1 MGIKDF
7 QKNLKANYEK
17 AYSNNYLSS
26 YDHVLVDLN
35 YVLHYCSYSVKCEDD
50 IYEKIYKFFDD
61 ILGFLTPTKTVVIT
75 TDGVAPLAK
84 IVLQRQRR
92 LTIKKTSKE
101 SSFNSIIFTYGTKFM
116 NSLYGKLK
124 EYFEFIE
131 KSYCINVIFLDNKF
145 DEAELK
151 LTKYI
156 IDTLKINNDDSFIYV
171 TNDSDVLLMLTAI
184 DNPFNLFIYSKQQL
198 SSSNDILSVGK
209 LLDLHTTKYGMTKNY
224 NNDFT
229 FINIML
235 GNDYI
240 PKINLVDFDKLW
252 DAYKFIT
259 IINKIGIIDNNKIN
273 IEFLYKLMMKIF
285 VGLKQFLR
293 KKYGYNSLRKNIY
306 SNYFDGLLWCFDM
319 YKNGICSR
327 YNFMYFSKENP
338 NPFGIIFNIDRYKNT
353 KMFLLNTST
362 YLPINH
368 NLYPLLVLP
377 KSEKH
382 LISKDY
388 NDFVDIIDEHK
399 LYEKP
404 IISLQ
409 EINTIISLFNQKFK

>member
-7 QKNLKANYEK
+7 QKNLKANYEQ
-17 AYSNNYLSS
+17 AYSNYYLNN
-26 YDHVLVDLN
+26 YDHILVDLN
-35 YVLHYCSYSVKCEDD
+35 YVLHYCSYGVKCEDD
-50 IYEKIYKFFDD
+50 IYDKIYVFFDK
-61 ILGFLTPTKTVVIT
+61 LLERLTPTKSLVIT

-92 LTIKKTSKE
+92 LNIKNNVKTEIGFS
-101 SSFNSIIFTYGTKFM
+101 SIIFTYGTEFM
-116 NSLYGKLK
+116 NLLYDKLK

-131 KSYCINVIFLDNKF
+131 KSYCINVIFLDSKY

-151 LTKYI
+151 LTKHI
-156 IDTLKINNDDSFIYV
+156 IDTLKINNDDSFVYV

-184 DNPFNLFIYSKQQL
+184 NHPFNLFIYSK
-198 SSSNDILSVGK
+198 SSDDILSVGK
-209 LLDLHTTKYGMTKNY
+209 LLDLHTTIFGITKNY

-229 FINIML
+229 LINIML

-240 PKINLVDFDKLW
+240 PKINLIDYDKLW
-252 DAYKFIT
+252 NAYKYIVT
-259 IINKIGIIDNNKIN
+259 IDKIGIIDNNKLNIN
-273 IEFLYKLMMKIF
+273 FLYKLMYKIF
-285 VGLKQFLR
+285 IGLKPFLR
-293 KKYGYNSLRKNIY
+293 KKYSYDSLKKSIY
-306 SNYFDGLLWCFDM
+306 TNYFDGLLWCFDM

-338 NPFGIIFNIDRYKNT
+338 NPFGIIFNINKYKNT
-353 KMFLLNTST
+353 KMFLLNTSV

-382 LISKDY
+382 LISKY
-388 NDFVDIIDEHK
+388 YRDFVDIIDKNE
-399 LYEKP
+399 LYNKSL
-404 IISLQ
+404 ISLK
-409 EINTIISLFNQKFK
+409 EINTIISLFDKKYK